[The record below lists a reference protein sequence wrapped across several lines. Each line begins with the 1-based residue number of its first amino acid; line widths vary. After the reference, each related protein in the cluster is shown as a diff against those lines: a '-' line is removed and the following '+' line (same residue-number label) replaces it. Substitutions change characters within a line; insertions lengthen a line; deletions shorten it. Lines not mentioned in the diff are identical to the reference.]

1 MRAIDPILL
10 LASIAMLQ
18 PGCGQARTPDA
29 PEPNRRALP
38 PPATVDVSARTASL
52 AAASIQVGTRP
63 GTANRS
69 AETEADLVPVTVP
82 TVDVDIAPYPNR
94 ANEPARTGV
103 TRAEAEQ
110 LCAAADRRLCHELE
124 WERACRAGGSAL
136 GTMGTNLREW
146 TAGPATRFAD
156 ATAAIVRGSSA
167 SERDPDRCGVRRSA
181 PSTSGSADIGF
192 RCCGGDAPE
201 LAYPVEASRAVLED
215 RSITTD
221 EARAALAGVPEL
233 ASYAAAFAPFSA
245 ADVAQVFVRGGVAEN
260 ALGARRIVRGALRFA
275 PRPFDE
281 ALILTGRSGQ
291 TSLIAVLYPTGN
303 GYVHGASMVLENDP
317 VSVLITYMP
326 GSTTIGWTSCFDCS
340 GEGGT
345 IELRPDGRIVIVQ
358 R

>member
-1 MRAIDPILL
+1 MALVL
-10 LASIAMLQ
+10 
-18 PGCGQARTPDA
+18 GCGQARTREAPA
-29 PEPNRRALP
+29 PERRAPP

-52 AAASIQVGTRP
+52 PAASINVGTRP
-63 GTANRS
+63 GTANR
-69 AETEADLVPVTVP
+69 AAAFEADLVPVTIP
-82 TVDVDIAPYPNR
+82 TVDIDIAPYPNR
-94 ANEPARTGV
+94 ANQPPRTGV
-103 TRAEAEQ
+103 TRAEAEA
-110 LCAAADRRLCHELE
+110 LCRAQDRRLCHELE
-124 WERACRAGGSAL
+124 WERACRAGGPAL
-136 GTMGTNLREW
+136 GTMGTTLREW
-146 TAGPATRFAD
+146 TAGPATRFAESTD
-156 ATAAIVRGSSA
+156 GLVRGASA
-167 SERDPDRCGVRRSA
+167 SEGDADRCGVRRTA
-181 PSTSGSADIGF
+181 QAGSPDIGF
-192 RCCGGDAPE
+192 RCCGGEAPE
-201 LAYPVEASRAVLED
+201 LVYPTEASRAVLED
-215 RSITTD
+215 RSITTE

-233 ASYAAAFAPFSA
+233 ASFAQTFTPFSA

-291 TSLIAVLYPTGN
+291 TSLIAVLYPTGT

-345 IELRPDGRIVIVQ
+345 IELRPDGRIIIVQ